1 MKWLMTGFV
10 NIKNPWVTNKLWNI
24 NKPEKLKKKS
34 EKSVDKGFFTWY
46 NNKAVGRE
54 YETKGNQTVH

>member
-1 MKWLMTGFV
+1 MTGFV
-10 NIKNPWVTNKLWNI
+10 NIKNPWGTNKLWNI

-34 EKSVDKGFFTWY
+34 EKSVDKGFTAWY